1 MRVRLYKPGKTA
13 MQSGRART
21 AKWVLEPELPTARV
35 AEPLMGWQS
44 SGDTLNQISLKFD
57 DKESALRFAE
67 QKGWHVIADSEKLR
81 VIQPRNYSDN
91 FRG

>member
-13 MQSGRART
+13 MQSGRSKT
-21 AKWVLEPELPTARV
+21 SHWVLEPELPTARI

-44 SGDTLNQISLKFD
+44 SGDTLNQIFLKFED
-57 DKESALRFAE
+57 RESAIRFAE
-67 QKGWHVIADSEKLR
+67 KKGWHVIADSEKQRR
-81 VIQPRNYSDN
+81 VEPRNYGDN